1 MLINKIKQISF
12 FKKITEVTIIVFSN
26 IKELLVFL
34 IENYQ
39 KRISPLLGKNCKHY
53 PSCSHY
59 AKEALQTHGILKG
72 FILTSARLL
81 RCNPWSL
88 GGFDP
93 VPNDVIFKK
102 IGSFKIFGNYK
113 TELYQQQE
121 K

>member
-1 MLINKIKQISF
+1 MLVYKKLTNFVTRILKKTENTFVF
-12 FKKITEVTIIVFSN
+12 F
-26 IKELLVFL
+26 
-34 IENYQ
+34 IETYQ
-39 KRISPLLGKNCKHY
+39 KNISPFLGKNCKHY

-59 AKEALQTHGILKG
+59 GKEALQKHGIIKG
-72 FILTSARLL
+72 FILTTARIL

-93 VPNDVIFKK
+93 VPEEVRFKE
-102 IGSFKIFGNYK
+102 ISSFKIFGNYK